1 MIAMPFA
8 KLESEKLKDES
19 CRMLEMENLI
29 HGVIRF
35 VGGRALSEG
44 YAYLEEMGF
53 TQNQMRFY
61 GFDVDGTIKELKK
74 ERKIKD
80 G

>member
-1 MIAMPFA
+1 MIAIPFTE
-8 KLESEKLKDES
+8 LESEKFKDES
-19 CRMLEMENLI
+19 CHMLEMENLI

-35 VGGRALSEG
+35 AGDRPLSEG

-61 GFDVDGTIKELKK
+61 GFDVDGAIKEL
-74 ERKIKD
+74 E